1 MLICGC
7 CVSSSN
13 NVYQGINPCRCAAPE
28 TLAAYRRIHA
38 DLSRREI
45 LGGITAVL
53 GMFAGFGLSSTPA
66 KSQTPPRP
74 VLLTNLRLFDGEN
87 LKIREDVDILIDG
100 GRIFAL
106 PAKGQGPTDAER
118 IDCGGRTVIPG
129 LIDAHWHSTL
139 AAVTQTT
146 AMTGDIG
153 YVHMV
158 AAKEAG
164 ATLMRGFTT
173 VRDMGGPAFALKRA
187 VDEGLIPGPRIFP
200 SGAMISQTSGHG
212 DFRTLTE
219 LPRTNGE
226 LSYPEK
232 VGVAAIADGADL
244 VLMRTREQLMHG
256 ASQIKI
262 MAGGGVASPYDPL
275 EVTQYTERELRAAV
289 EAAED
294 WGTYVCSHA
303 YTSAAVQRAI
313 RAGIKS
319 IEHGQLVDEDTVKMM
334 GDAGVW
340 WSLQPFLM
348 DEDANQYPDAERQ
361 AAQKQVSEG
370 TVKAF
375 EWAKE
380 YKIPT
385 AFGTDI
391 LMTPAGTAS
400 QGRQL
405 AKLARFMSPL
415 EALHIGTGANGK
427 LLAMSG
433 GRSPYSG
440 KLGIIEPGA
449 FADLLVVEGDPEKDL
464 SFLSAPDENFH
475 LIMKGGQI
483 FKNTL

>member
-45 LGGITAVL
+45 LGGMTAVL
-53 GMFAGFGLSSTPA
+53 GMFAGFGLSTTPA

-74 VLLTNLRLFDGEN
+74 ILLTNLRLFDGEN

-100 GRIFAL
+100 GRISAL
-106 PAKGQGPTDAER
+106 PAKGQGPADAER

-187 VDEGLIPGPRIFP
+187 VDEGVVPGPRIFP

-256 ASQIKI
+256 ASQIKV

-319 IEHGQLVDEDTVKMM
+319 IEHGQLVDEETVKMM

-370 TVKAF
+370 TVRAF

-440 KLGIIEPGA
+440 KLGVIEPGA

-464 SFLSAPDENFH
+464 SFLSTPDENFH

>member
-7 CVSSSN
+7 CVSSSTKN
-13 NVYQGINPCRCAAPE
+13 NQGINPCRCAAPE
-28 TLAAYRRIHA
+28 TLAAYRRIQA

-45 LGGITAVL
+45 LGGMGAVM
-53 GMFAGFGLSSTPA
+53 GMFAGFGLSTKSA
-66 KSQTPPRP
+66 RSQTPPRP
-74 VLLTNLRLFDGEN
+74 ILLTNLRLFDGEN
-87 LKIREDVDILIDG
+87 LRIREDVDVLIEDG
-100 GRIFAL
+100 RVSAL
-106 PAKGQGPTDAER
+106 PAKDQGPSEAER
-118 IDCGGRTVIPG
+118 IDCGGRAVIPG

-139 AAVTQTT
+139 AAVTQVT

-158 AAKEAG
+158 AAKEAE

-173 VRDMGGPAFALKRA
+173 IRDMGGPAFALKRA
-187 VDEGLIPGPRIFP
+187 VDEDIVTGPRIFP

-212 DFRTLTE
+212 DFRALTE

-232 VGVAAIADGADL
+232 VGVAAIADGADQ

-256 ASQIKI
+256 ASQIKV

-275 EVTQYTERELRAAV
+275 EATQYTERELRAAV

-294 WGTYVCSHA
+294 WGTYVCAHA
-303 YTSAAVQRAI
+303 YTSAAVQRAV

-319 IEHGQLVDEDTVKMM
+319 IEHGQLVDEETVKMM
-334 GDAGVW
+334 ADAGVW

-361 AAQKQVSEG
+361 AAQREVSEG
-370 TVKAF
+370 TVRAF
-375 EWAKE
+375 DLARK

-405 AKLARFMSPL
+405 AKLSRFMSPL
-415 EALHIGTGANGK
+415 EALHIGTGSNGK
-427 LLAMSG
+427 LLALSG
-433 GRSPYSG
+433 ERSPYRG
-440 KLGIIEPGA
+440 KLGVIEPGA
-449 FADLLVVEGDPEKDL
+449 FADLLVVDGDPEKDL
-464 SFLSAPDENFH
+464 SFLSTPDTSIN
-475 LIMKGGQI
+475 LIMKGGHI
-483 FKNTL
+483 HKNTL